1 MCILPTSI
9 AMYGLHELVYLV
21 GRRVKYYQ
29 DFQAV
34 SHTHTISTTMSFSY
48 TTANMHQEEL
58 GEPIL
63 DVVLEPGDL
72 LYFPR
77 GTYHQ
82 VA

>member
-1 MCILPTSI
+1 MYILPTSI
-9 AMYGLHELVYLV
+9 TACGLYLLVYLV

-34 SHTHTISTTMSFSY
+34 SPTHTIPTAMPFSY